1 MIIIINLKL
10 LRANGDVKFKAYG
23 TSIDEHFIGEYE
35 DGDKFRIDLLDT
47 EFVKIKLDPTLA
59 ESILYLPDGSF
70 EFVIPRDYELDCCY
84 HPEVPVHRSFPV
96 PEHRTEETD
105 DPDCMHQ
112 PQA

>member
-23 TSIDEHFIGEYE
+23 TSIDEHFMGEYE
-35 DGDKFRIDLLDT
+35 DGDKFRIDLVDA

-70 EFVIPRDYELDCCY
+70 EFLVPRDYELDCCY
-84 HPEVPVHRSFPV
+84 HPEAFRGDDHRDRKSV
-96 PEHRTEETD
+96 V
-105 DPDCMHQ
+105 
-112 PQA
+112 